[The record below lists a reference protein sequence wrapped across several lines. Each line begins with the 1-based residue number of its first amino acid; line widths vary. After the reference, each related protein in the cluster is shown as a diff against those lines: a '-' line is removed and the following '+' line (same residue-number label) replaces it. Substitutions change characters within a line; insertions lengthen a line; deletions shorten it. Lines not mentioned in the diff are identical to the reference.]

1 MTSLDTFLLDDEDAP
16 SKREILRCA
25 LRLFV
30 RDGLCETSIR
40 EIGKAAGY
48 TNPALYK
55 FFPSKEALALH
66 LFERCYTHVFA
77 TIERSQAQD
86 QPLKTR
92 VGTLVGAF
100 TSLVDDSLDAVLYVD
115 ENLRTFW
122 PRLPRAARRQS
133 VLQVLGGLVEAGR
146 REAAILPACD
156 TDLAVAMLV
165 GTMSQI
171 ARMAYFDEIARPLAS
186 RSAHLRTLFL
196 SALKGRSSL

>member
-1 MTSLDTFLLDDEDAP
+1 MSSLDTFLLDHEDAP

-25 LRLFV
+25 LLLFV

-66 LFERCYTHVFA
+66 LFERCYAHVFA
-77 TIERSQAQD
+77 AIERSQAQN
-86 QPLKTR
+86 QPLKGR
-92 VGTLVGAF
+92 VAALVRAF

-115 ENLRTFW
+115 ENLRTLW
-122 PRLPRAARRQS
+122 PRLPRAARRHS

-146 REAAILPACD
+146 REATISPACD
-156 TDLAVAMLV
+156 TNLAVAMLI

-171 ARMAYFDEIARPLAS
+171 ARMAYFDEVARPLS
-186 RSAHLRTLFL
+186 SHRVHLQTLFL
-196 SALKGRSSL
+196 NALKGRGTR